1 MVAAAQESLLV
12 TARRAPRAA
21 SPCCVDCGARWSH
34 AIIPCGPLSEPRCW
48 RCQDARH
55 QARLGAAPASRP
67 APALPLPVFED
78 GTSNEQIVPP
88 GPESCV
94 RALEAHDAPAPEQD
108 LEAALRASVETPKPR
123 PAWMNTPASL
133 HAQKRDL
140 FAPAPAAVSCAR
152 WTELDPHERAKYAP
166 PGQPRSPGV
175 SMVRRGLARGA
186 A

>member
-78 GTSNEQIVPP
+78 GTSDETMVPP

-94 RALEAHDAPAPEQD
+94 RALETHDAPAVEQD